1 MKKIFL
7 LLLLA
12 QLKFS
17 TDAQTDSLTTDEEGE
32 AGMFAQTLV
41 GPRLIAAR
49 HEFNDNNMRGA
60 LLLYRE
66 ILLTEPDNAAALY
79 GSAQC
84 YYSLKKYKLALESTQ
99 RAISIDPEISTNSSY
114 FIGQIHQ
121 RTGKL
126 NEAIEYFEKFLS
138 HKKASTEDKQDAQI
152 YINQC
157 KYALEQMK
165 SPVPVIIQNLGAL
178 VNSRYDEYTPS
189 ITADGKKLYFTAR
202 RNDTKGGKMD
212 ENGDYKYFEDIY
224 YSEWNETTGAWSQ
237 ATQVEGELN
246 TETYDAVLSISP
258 SGNGMFVYKNNV
270 NNAGDI
276 FYSEYRPATNEWS
289 AAEKLPR
296 PINTSYFEGSASITS
311 DGQTLYFVSEQP
323 EGLGQGDIYVAHK
336 SGDKWGAPESMSES
350 INTELDEKFVFIHPN
365 GKTLYF
371 ASNGHQTLG
380 GYDIFKSELI
390 NGEWSLPI
398 NLGYPINTVNEEST
412 FSLTKDNRTMY
423 IAAEYDDS
431 QGERDIYS
439 IDVSQYA
446 VVSRGHEIRTC
457 ALIKIRCTENGSE
470 ELKNVKVEAR
480 LTSTG
485 KVIAER
491 QTNSD
496 GWAFFA
502 IPGNQDYTISA
513 EYDGETM
520 SKNIRPKL
528 NEQQE
533 VTIEEMFNFRSK

>member
-7 LLLLA
+7 LLLLT
-12 QLKFS
+12 QFKFS
-17 TDAQTDSLTTDEEGE
+17 TDAQTDSLTTNEEGE

-49 HEFNDNNMRGA
+49 HEYNDNNMRGA

-66 ILLTEPDNAAALY
+66 ILLSEPENAAALY

-99 RAISIDPEISTNSSY
+99 KAISIDPEISTNSSL

-121 RTGKL
+121 RTGKI
-126 NEAIEYFEKFLS
+126 NEAIEYFEKFLAN
-138 HKKASTEDKQDAQI
+138 KRASATDKQEAQNCI
-152 YINQC
+152 DQC
-157 KYALEQMK
+157 KYALAQMK
-165 SPVPVIIQNLGAL
+165 SPVPVVIENLGAL
-178 VNSRYDEYTPS
+178 VNSRYDDYTPS

-202 RNDTKGGKMD
+202 RNDTKGGRMD

-224 YSEWNETTGAWSQ
+224 FTEWDETNGAWIQ
-237 ATQVEGELN
+237 AKQVDGELN
-246 TETYDAVLSISP
+246 TETYDAVLSITP
-258 SGNGMFVYKNNV
+258 TGNGMFVYKNNV

-276 FYSEYRPATNEWS
+276 FYSEYRPATKEWTT
-289 AAEKLPR
+289 AEKLPR

-323 EGLGQGDIYVAHK
+323 DGMGQGDIYVAHK
-336 SGDKWGAPESMSES
+336 SGEKWGTPENASES
-350 INTELDEKFVFIHPN
+350 INTEFDEKFVFIHPN

-371 ASNGHQTLG
+371 ASNGHQTMG
-380 GYDIFKSELI
+380 SYDIFKSELI

-412 FSLTKDNRTMY
+412 FSLTKDNNTMY

-431 QGERDIYS
+431 QGERDLYS
-439 IDVSQYA
+439 IDVSKYPI
-446 VVSRGHEIRTC
+446 VSRGHEMRTC
-457 ALIKIRCTENGSE
+457 ALIKIRCKENDE
-470 ELKNVKVEAR
+470 EIKNAKVIASIS
-480 LTSTG
+480 STG

-496 GWAFFA
+496 GWANFA
-502 IPGNQDYTISA
+502 IPGNQEYTITA
-513 EYDGETM
+513 EYDDQKL
-520 SKNIRPKL
+520 SKNIRPQL
-528 NEQQE
+528 NEENE
-533 VTIEEMFNFRSK
+533 VTIEETFHFTEK

>member
-1 MKKIFL
+1 MKLTLVLTLLTHSFL
-7 LLLLA
+7 YLTA
-12 QLKFS
+12 QI
-17 TDAQTDSLTTDEEGE
+17 DSLAKTEDEET
-32 AGMFAQTLV
+32 GMFAQTLI

-66 ILLTEPDNAAALY
+66 VLISEPENATALY

-84 YYSLKKYKLALESTQ
+84 YYNLKKYKLALEYTHK
-99 RAISIDPEISTNSSY
+99 AINKDPEISTTSSL
-114 FIGQIHQ
+114 FIGQIHH
-121 RTGKL
+121 RTGDL
-126 NEAIEYFEKFLS
+126 DVAIEYYEKFLTQKNATS
-138 HKKASTEDKQDAQI
+138 EDKLEAQLFI
-152 YINQC
+152 GQC
-157 KYALEQMK
+157 KYSKEQMK
-165 SPVPVIIQNLGAL
+165 NPSPVVVKNLGIL
-178 VNSRYDEYTPS
+178 VNSRYDDYTPS
-189 ITADGKKLYFTAR
+189 ITADGKRLYFTAR
-202 RNDTKGGKMD
+202 RNDTKGGRMD

-224 YSEWNETTGAWSQ
+224 FTEWDETTMAWGQ

-246 TETYDAVLSISP
+246 TETYDAVLSILP

-276 FYSEYRPATNEWS
+276 FFSEYRPATKEWT
-289 AAEKLPR
+289 AAVKLPR
-296 PINTSYFEGSASITS
+296 PINSSYFEGSTSITS

-323 EGLGQGDIYVAHK
+323 DGYGQGDIYVSRK
-336 SGDKWGAPESMSES
+336 NGEKWGLPENIGEAV
-350 INTELDEKFVFIHPN
+350 NTSLDEKFVFIHPN

-371 ASNGHQTLG
+371 ASNGHQTMG
-380 GYDIFKSELI
+380 SYDIFKSEMI

-412 FSLTKDNRTMY
+412 FSLTKDNQTMY

-439 IDVSQYA
+439 IDVSKYA

-457 ALIKIRCTENGSE
+457 ALVKVQCMEDGNE
-470 ELKNVKVEAR
+470 EIKNVKVKAS

-485 KVIAER
+485 KVITER

-496 GWAFFA
+496 GLASFA
-502 IPGNQDYTISA
+502 IPGNQDYIITA
-513 EYDGETM
+513 EYNGKTL
-520 SKNIRPKL
+520 SKNIRPQL
-528 NEQQE
+528 REE
-533 VTIEEMFNFRSK
+533 EEITIEETFLFPGE

>member
-7 LLLLA
+7 LLLLT
-12 QLKFS
+12 QFKFS
-17 TDAQTDSLTTDEEGE
+17 TDAQTDSLTTNEEGE

-49 HEFNDNNMRGA
+49 HEYNDNNMRGA

-66 ILLTEPDNAAALY
+66 ILLSEPENAAALY

-99 RAISIDPEISTNSSY
+99 KAISIDPEISTNSSL

-121 RTGKL
+121 RTGKI
-126 NEAIEYFEKFLS
+126 NEAIEYFEKFLAN
-138 HKKASTEDKQDAQI
+138 KRASATDKQEAQNCI
-152 YINQC
+152 DQC
-157 KYALEQMK
+157 KYALAQMK
-165 SPVPVIIQNLGAL
+165 SPVPVVIENLGAL
-178 VNSRYDEYTPS
+178 VNSRYDDYTPS

-202 RNDTKGGKMD
+202 RNDTKGGRMD

-224 YSEWNETTGAWSQ
+224 FTEWDETNGAWIQ
-237 ATQVEGELN
+237 AKQVDGELN
-246 TETYDAVLSISP
+246 TETYDAVLSITP
-258 SGNGMFVYKNNV
+258 TGNGMFVYKNNV

-276 FYSEYRPATNEWS
+276 FYSEYRPATKEWTT
-289 AAEKLPR
+289 AEKLPR

-323 EGLGQGDIYVAHK
+323 DGMGQGDIYVAHK
-336 SGDKWGAPESMSES
+336 SGEKWGTPENASES
-350 INTELDEKFVFIHPN
+350 INTEFDEKFVFIHPN

-371 ASNGHQTLG
+371 ASNGHQTMG
-380 GYDIFKSELI
+380 SYDIFKSELI

-412 FSLTKDNRTMY
+412 FSLTKDNNTMY

-431 QGERDIYS
+431 QGERDLYS
-439 IDVSQYA
+439 IDVSKYPI
-446 VVSRGHEIRTC
+446 VSRGHEMRTC
-457 ALIKIRCTENGSE
+457 ALIKIQCKENDE
-470 ELKNVKVEAR
+470 EIKNVKVIASIS
-480 LTSTG
+480 STG

-496 GWAFFA
+496 GWANFA
-502 IPGNQDYTISA
+502 IPGNQEYTITA
-513 EYDGETM
+513 EYDDQKL
-520 SKNIRPKL
+520 SKNIRPQL
-528 NEQQE
+528 NEENE
-533 VTIEEMFNFRSK
+533 VTIEETFHFTEK